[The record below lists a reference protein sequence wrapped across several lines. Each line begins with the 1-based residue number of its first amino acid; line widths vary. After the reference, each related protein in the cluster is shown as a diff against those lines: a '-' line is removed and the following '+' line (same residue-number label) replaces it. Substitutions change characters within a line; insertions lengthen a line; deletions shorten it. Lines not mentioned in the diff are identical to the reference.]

1 MTEMAERQRM
11 WTQLEERIR
20 NNYEEMKE
28 SWETEFSVPDLI
40 GNAEWIAAAKIM
52 AENYLYCVSEDTA
65 RQLLTLQ
72 NPLEALADLWVEQT
86 DNNLFEMPDLLE
98 GEIDRDW
105 LTEYEKYEPED
116 DSSDM
121 KLG

>member
-1 MTEMAERQRM
+1 MTEMTEREKM

-20 NNYEEMKE
+20 KNYEEMKE

-86 DNNLFEMPDLLE
+86 DNNLFEMQDLIE
-98 GEIDRDW
+98 REIDRDW

>member
-1 MTEMAERQRM
+1 MTEMAERQKM
-11 WTQLEERIR
+11 WTQLEKRIR
-20 NNYEEMKE
+20 KNYEEMKE
-28 SWETEFSVPDLI
+28 SWGTEFSVSDLI

-86 DNNLFEMPDLLE
+86 DNNLFEMQDLIE
-98 GEIDRDW
+98 REIDRDW

>member
-1 MTEMAERQRM
+1 MTEMAERQKM
-11 WTQLEERIR
+11 WTQLDERIR
-20 NNYEEMKE
+20 KNYEEMKE
-28 SWETEFSVPDLI
+28 SWETEFSVSDLI

-86 DNNLFEMPDLLE
+86 DNNLFEMQDLIE
-98 GEIDRDW
+98 REIDRDW

>member
-1 MTEMAERQRM
+1 MTEMAEREKM

-20 NNYEEMKE
+20 KNYEEMKE
-28 SWETEFSVPDLI
+28 SWETEFSVSDLI

-86 DNNLFEMPDLLE
+86 DNNLFEMQDLIE
-98 GEIDRDW
+98 REIDRDW

-116 DSSDM
+116 DTPDM

>member
-1 MTEMAERQRM
+1 MTEMAERQKM
-11 WTQLEERIR
+11 WTQLEKRIR
-20 NNYEEMKE
+20 KNYDEMKE
-28 SWETEFSVPDLI
+28 SWETEFSVSDLI

-86 DNNLFEMPDLLE
+86 DNNLFEMQDLIE
-98 GEIDRDW
+98 REIDRDW